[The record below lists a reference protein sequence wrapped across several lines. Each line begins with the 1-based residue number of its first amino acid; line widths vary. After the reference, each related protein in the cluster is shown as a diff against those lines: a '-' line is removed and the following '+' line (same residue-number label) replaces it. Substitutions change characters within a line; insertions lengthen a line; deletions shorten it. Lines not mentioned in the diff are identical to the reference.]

1 ADAAER
7 AESLVATKLRA
18 PSLPRWLLPRR
29 RLVSQLDDAIET
41 GLVLVS
47 APAGFGKTMAVAEW
61 AATLREPLGWLS
73 LDEADSDPIRFW
85 RYVVAAI
92 ERASPGASQRI
103 GPVAAGGELA
113 LNSLVTSLINVVAET
128 GRRVTVVIDGYDVI
142 ASPVVDATLGH
153 LLSHRPSDLA
163 VVLTTRSDPAL
174 PI

>member
-1 ADAAER
+1 VARDLPRPEDPADAAER

-41 GLVLVS
+41 GVVLVS

-61 AATLREPLGWLS
+61 AATLQEPLGWLS

-103 GPVAAGGELA
+103 GRSPPEV
-113 LNSLVTSLINVVAET
+113 SSPSTPSS
-128 GRRVTVVIDGYDVI
+128 RR
-142 ASPVVDATLGH
+142 
-153 LLSHRPSDLA
+153 
-163 VVLTTRSDPAL
+163 
-174 PI
+174 